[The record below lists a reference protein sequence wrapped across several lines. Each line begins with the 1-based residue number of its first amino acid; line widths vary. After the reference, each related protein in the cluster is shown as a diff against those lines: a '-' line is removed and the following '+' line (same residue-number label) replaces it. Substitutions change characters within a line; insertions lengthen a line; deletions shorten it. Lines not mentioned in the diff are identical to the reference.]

1 MVRLE
6 VNKMEGNKPTEKFRA
21 GNVTATVWENKGKTK
36 DGKEYS
42 FFSVSVERN
51 FKNDKDEWKSTNS
64 FMKNDLPKLSL
75 VVAKAFEHLSL
86 NKDDK
91 EE

>member
-1 MVRLE
+1 
-6 VNKMEGNKPTEKFRA
+6 MENKPSEKFKC
-21 GNVTATVWENKGKTK
+21 GNVTATIWENKAKTK

-42 FFSVSVERN
+42 FFNVAIERN
-51 FKNDKDEWKSTNS
+51 FKNDKDEWNKSSS
-64 FMKNDLPKLSL
+64 FMKNDLPKVEL
-75 VVAKAFEHLSL
+75 VTRKAFEYLSL